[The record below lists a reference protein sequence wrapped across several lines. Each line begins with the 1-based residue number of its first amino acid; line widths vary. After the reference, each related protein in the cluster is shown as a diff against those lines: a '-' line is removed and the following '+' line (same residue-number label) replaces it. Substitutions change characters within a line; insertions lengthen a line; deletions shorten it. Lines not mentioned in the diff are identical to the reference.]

1 MKTKTV
7 DLSVSS
13 NAQVKAL
20 EDSLMQRAKQL
31 AQEHLKHKQ
40 AEYDRFIQDK
50 NEQLQLLEE
59 KETLKAKENSER
71 KYRRLV
77 QVSELNIQ
85 KKLEQLRWSLV
96 TQVTD
101 DARENL
107 QKIAKEKPE
116 HYLNILKNY
125 INHGVTLLK
134 QRELSVS
141 KIYLSVNADDQSL
154 LQQHIKEI
162 TQQLPFQCKIELLT
176 KHLTGYG
183 GVIIYNESQTIR
195 IDMTFEGLIK
205 QLSEKIYQQVSRLYF
220 AEISHES
227 EKIHAG

>member
-116 HYLNILKNY
+116 YYLNILKNY